1 MTVTK
6 KLTPRCLWRVE
17 DYSEHVPLSVK
28 RRVIYAC
35 QHGKNYMKTPTT
47 DDLKVPLKEYR
58 VKKGCVLEASRWTVG
73 RMRINAIPKQVNGD
87 DCGVF
92 ACKYADFLSQGKPL
106 TFRQCDIP
114 LFRKVM
120 VWEIIHEKIL

>member
-1 MTVTK
+1 MFHIQNSK
-6 KLTPRCLWRVE
+6 KVDCPAKLYVRYVVRKYLT
-17 DYSEHVPLSVK
+17 
-28 RRVIYAC
+28 
-35 QHGKNYMKTPTT
+35 
-47 DDLKVPLKEYR
+47 KEYR
-58 VKKGCVLEASRWTVG
+58 VKKGCVLEGSRWTVA
-73 RMRINAIPKQVNGD
+73 RMRTNAIPKQVNGD

-106 TFRQCDIP
+106 TFRECDIP